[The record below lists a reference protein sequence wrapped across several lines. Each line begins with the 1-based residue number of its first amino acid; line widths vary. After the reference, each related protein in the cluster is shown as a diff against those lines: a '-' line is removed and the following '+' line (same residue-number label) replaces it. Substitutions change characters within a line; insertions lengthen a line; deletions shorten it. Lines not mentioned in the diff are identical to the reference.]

1 MIAPI
6 TQLLFVFQSEGIP
19 LGVPAAWG
27 GDLDR
32 FPVARGFRRRFVVVQ
47 SATAIEQPN
56 CPPL

>member
-6 TQLLFVFQSEGIP
+6 PQLFFVFQSEGIP

-32 FPVARGFRRRFVVVQ
+32 FPVTRGFRRCIVVVP
-47 SATAIEQPN
+47 SAAAIEQPN
-56 CPPL
+56 RPPL

>member
-6 TQLLFVFQSEGIP
+6 TQLFFVFQSEVIP

-32 FPVARGFRRRFVVVQ
+32 FPVTRGSRCRFVVVP